1 MVRAHQYDALVGI
14 AGCDKSLPGTMMAMA
29 RLNIPSVFVY
39 GGTIMPGMLDG
50 KELTIV
56 DVYEA
61 VGAYDSGKIS
71 IDDLKDFEKTAC
83 PSAGSILLLNGI
95 HDIMAFLPGCIM
107 SASGCVF
114 SQKVQIRFVTSQNHH
129 SLVLFLPHVLVPI
142 DGVCR

>member
-1 MVRAHQYDALVGI
+1 MPISIELMVRAHQYDALVGI

-61 VGAYDSGKIS
+61 VGSYNAGQIS
-71 IDDLKDFEKTAC
+71 LEEIKKHRKYC
-83 PSAGSILLLNGI
+83 
-95 HDIMAFLPGCIM
+95 M
-107 SASGCVF
+107 SKCWFMWWDVYS
-114 SQKVQIRFVTSQNHH
+114 
-129 SLVLFLPHVLVPI
+129 
-142 DGVCR
+142 

>member
-50 KELTIV
+50 KELTVV

-61 VGAYDSGKIS
+61 VGAYD
-71 IDDLKDFEKTAC
+71 
-83 PSAGSILLLNGI
+83 AGHII
-95 HDIMAFLPGCIM
+95 FRRI
-107 SASGCVF
+107 
-114 SQKVQIRFVTSQNHH
+114 KKY
-129 SLVLFLPHVLVPI
+129 
-142 DGVCR
+142 

>member
-1 MVRAHQYDALVGI
+1 
-14 AGCDKSLPGTMMAMA
+14 MMAMA

-71 IDDLKDFEKTAC
+71 IDDLKDIEKTAC
-83 PSAGSILLLNGI
+83 PSAGSCGGMFTANT
-95 HDIMAFLPGCIM
+95 MASISEAIGLGLPG
-107 SASGCVF
+107 SASPPVRDAKKWYTI
-114 SQKVQIRFVTSQNHH
+114 QDLHVQNCFWN
-129 SLVLFLPHVLVPI
+129 SLVLFLPHVLS
-142 DGVCR
+142 CQ

>member
-1 MVRAHQYDALVGI
+1 
-14 AGCDKSLPGTMMAMA
+14 MMAMA

-71 IDDLKDFEKTAC
+71 IDDLKDIEKTAC
-83 PSAGSILLLNGI
+83 PSAGSCGGMGLQIL
-95 HDIMAFLPGCIM
+95 
-107 SASGCVF
+107 
-114 SQKVQIRFVTSQNHH
+114 
-129 SLVLFLPHVLVPI
+129 
-142 DGVCR
+142 